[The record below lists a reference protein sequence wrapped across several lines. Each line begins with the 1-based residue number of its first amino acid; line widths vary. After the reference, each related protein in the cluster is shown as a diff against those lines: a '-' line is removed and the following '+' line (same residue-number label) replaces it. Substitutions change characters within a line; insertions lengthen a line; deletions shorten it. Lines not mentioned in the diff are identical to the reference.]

1 MSEQDNVKGNTLSK
15 LGGTCSILT
24 GVSYLVIAV
33 IYLLVPPE
41 QQEGSGI
48 PIGKFLESFAQ
59 NPTSLTVGFLVFGLG
74 SLFGIAAVLA
84 ISERVRS
91 ANEGW
96 VRWTSNL
103 AIIGFAVNAVDWFRS
118 VALIPASA
126 AAYVQ
131 GDAAVKAALTVPGA
145 IAHLDPQ
152 AWVRFGAVGL
162 WALVVSLLALRDST
176 WPKPLAY
183 LGVAVAIANWLIVA
197 SNVVQVPS
205 QLLRTI
211 IVGVSVVILPPIWY
225 IWLGLRL
232 RKATL

>member
-1 MSEQDNVKGNTLSK
+1 MSKQDNIKDNTLNK
-15 LGGTCSILT
+15 LGGTCSILL

-48 PIGKFLESFAQ
+48 PIGRFLESLAQ
-59 NPTSLTVGFLVFGLG
+59 NPTPLMLGYLAFAFG
-74 SLFGIAAVLA
+74 SLFGIGAVLA
-84 ISERVRS
+84 ISESVRPI
-91 ANEGW
+91 NEGW
-96 VRWTSNL
+96 VRWTSTL
-103 AIIGFAVNAVDWFRS
+103 AIVGFAVNAVDWFRS
-118 VALIPASA
+118 VALLPASA

-145 IAHLDPQ
+145 IAHLDQ
-152 AWVRFGAVGL
+152 HAWVRFGAVGL
-162 WALVVSLLALRDST
+162 WVLVVNLLALHDGT

-183 LGVAVAIANWLIVA
+183 VGIALAIGNWIVVA

-232 RKATL
+232 RKAT